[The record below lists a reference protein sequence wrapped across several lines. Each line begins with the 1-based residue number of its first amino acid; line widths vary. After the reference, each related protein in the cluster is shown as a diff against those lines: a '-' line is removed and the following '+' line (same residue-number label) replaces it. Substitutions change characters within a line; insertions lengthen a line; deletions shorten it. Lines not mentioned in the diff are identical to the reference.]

1 MSGVVREEEDVS
13 VKREEGV
20 VKKRRRRT
28 EEEVTVMVEEEERV
42 PMMINN
48 NPTLPTVVI
57 KPRMMEKSTDRE
69 SDIVRSGM
77 GKEADQQEEV
87 TIRVADESE
96 KIDKKTGGEGGEGTS
111 LRVVQPLNTRLC
123 GPRPARM
130 ALLCTVLVS
139 VWITWIFLIHLS
151 VKMSVISESLAE
163 LKGDLKGA
171 EEHLLEDRLQGQ
183 QVLIRR
189 LVEMARVAQGSA
201 TNKQELSSP
210 TLSSTPSPSEGLQ
223 QQQLPSLC
231 TRSGDP
237 CILPFL
243 YSGSWHQECVQES
256 PLQVPWCASSVTSTG
271 EMESWSYCWQCS

>member
-1 MSGVVREEEDVS
+1 
-13 VKREEGV
+13 
-20 VKKRRRRT
+20 
-28 EEEVTVMVEEEERV
+28 
-42 PMMINN
+42 MINN

-57 KPRMMEKSTDRE
+57 KPRMMEKSTADRPPV
-69 SDIVRSGM
+69 VRSRL
-77 GKEADQQEEV
+77 EQQQQEV

-96 KIDKKTGGEGGEGTS
+96 RMDKKTGGAGEEEAS
-111 LRVVQPLNTRLC
+111 LKVVQPLNTRLC

-151 VKMSVISESLAE
+151 VKMSVISESLTE
-163 LKGDLKGA
+163 LQGELKGA

-189 LVEMARVAQGSA
+189 LVEMSRASQGSPA
-201 TNKQELSSP
+201 KDELNSP
-210 TLSSTPSPSEGLQ
+210 TLVSTPGPSEGLE
-223 QQQLPSLC
+223 QLPSLC
-231 TRSGDP
+231 TRSGEP